1 MTNAAHSAAPLAVLL
16 CLGVTGCAAP
26 NTSSAPSSPLT
37 TPTQIASAPPSAQT
51 LPWTLVSAQDRSVV
65 ISTRNKGCLNPD
77 AVTSSESQ
85 DTVTIT
91 VIGRAV
97 PEPCAAVGISVNV
110 TVHLDAPIDNRKIEG
125 GQQG

>member
-1 MTNAAHSAAPLAVLL
+1 MTNAAHPVVPLAVLL
-16 CLGVTGCAAP
+16 CLGLTGCAAP
-26 NTSSAPSSPLT
+26 NTSSATSPFT
-37 TPTQIASAPPSAQT
+37 TPTQIASAPPSART
-51 LPWTLVSAQDRSVV
+51 LPWTLVSAQGRSVV

-77 AVTSSESQ
+77 AVTSSESR
-85 DTVTIT
+85 DAVTIT

-125 GQQG
+125 SQQG